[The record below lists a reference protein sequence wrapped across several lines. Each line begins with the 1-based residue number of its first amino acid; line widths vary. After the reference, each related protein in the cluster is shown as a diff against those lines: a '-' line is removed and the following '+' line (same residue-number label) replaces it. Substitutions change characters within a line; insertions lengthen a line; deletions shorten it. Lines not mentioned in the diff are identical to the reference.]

1 MVLWKYAVELE
12 EDHEDARILLSRA
25 VECEPT
31 STELWLALARLETY
45 ENAKKVLNKARK
57 IIGTDRQIWITA
69 AKLEEANNK
78 TDSIEKIIVRAIK
91 SLKEDFGVEINRKH
105 WLDDAIDAEKSGSVL
120 TCKAIIK
127 HVIEIDIDQ
136 EEREG
141 AWTEDAENFVLQGAF
156 ECARTVHEKLIECYS
171 ERESIWLQAAYFEKE
186 HGTNQ
191 TQINV
196 LERAVRHCP
205 TEGLWLRLAKAKWTL
220 DNNVAAARETLQE
233 GFRVSFGDFSKLL
246 LFDSRKSLPGFPID
260 SDLNAT

>member
-45 ENAKKVLNKARK
+45 VNAKKVLNKARK

-69 AKLEEANNK
+69 AKLEEANSK
-78 TDSIEKIIVRAIK
+78 DGMIEKIIERAIK
-91 SLKEDFGVEINRKH
+91 SLREEFGVEINRKH
-105 WLDDAIDAEKSGSVL
+105 WLDDAIDAEKAGSVL

-127 HVIEIDIDQ
+127 HVIGIGIEDE

-156 ECARTVHEKLIECYS
+156 ECARTVYEKLIECYS
-171 ERESIWLQAAYFEKE
+171 NRESIWLQAAYFEKE

-191 TQINV
+191 TLIDV
-196 LERAVRHCP
+196 LERAVQHCP
-205 TEGLWLRLAKAKWTL
+205 SEGLYLRLAKAKWTL
-220 DNNVAAARETLQE
+220 NNNVVAARDTLQE
-233 GFRVSFGDFSKLL
+233 GFKVSFNIFVIFFRFFSDFSKVP
-246 LFDSRKSLPGFPID
+246 R
-260 SDLNAT
+260 